1 MVLDAT
7 WYELFLKTNTG
18 DNWKFDW
25 EEEGSIG
32 KKRLD
37 RSDFWNLDGS
47 EFGKALFMTS
57 VRMID
62 LYYLASVPVLQYFRE
77 F

>member
-18 DNWKFDW
+18 DNWKFNW

-37 RSDFWNLDGS
+37 RSDFSNFDGS
-47 EFGKALFMTS
+47 KFGEAL
-57 VRMID
+57 
-62 LYYLASVPVLQYFRE
+62 L
-77 F
+77 